1 MQSERGACKPRNSGE
16 PDAEALRL
24 LEQENRRLREEVA
37 SLTEMV
43 RRQAAHLSANR
54 SGDLP
59 GCEPDR
65 SDDDLRPFPGRE
77 LLTERERAVLA
88 HIIRGASS
96 KQAACLMSISARTV
110 EFHRANIMLKLGARN
125 IAELVRIVLGEQT

>member
-1 MQSERGACKPRNSGE
+1 MQSERGACKPRNSGA
-16 PDAEALRL
+16 PNAQSLRA
-24 LEQENRRLREEVA
+24 LEQENQRLREEVA
-37 SLTEMV
+37 SLTALV
-43 RRQAAHLSANR
+43 RRQAAELCASP
-54 SGDLP
+54 SGDVPERERDSSEEL
-59 GCEPDR
+59 R
-65 SDDDLRPFPGRE
+65 SFPGRG

-96 KQAACLMSISARTV
+96 KEAACLLSISARTV